1 MNALRAYLVKHFG
14 LAADADEAAVRKL
27 AGEKLTASQILEL
40 TTSDVATKS
49 PIEALAEKLG
59 DVFKAKGGD
68 GAQTATVVQDGKTVS
83 APAPEADAVNKAAM
97 ELLVKMGLG
106 KPAPDSTVKPEDLF
120 AAAAKAAGDNSGT
133 VRIPKPTERYE
144 STKSRLVFPSKGVGG
159 RKTDHPMA
167 GMDAVMPDGRP
178 AYALS
183 EREKA
188 LSGVFLMAR
197 ALGGY
202 NKQGSL
208 PDWHKQAYEESLREC
223 EFVGDIHLPGHK
235 PEYINTPRKLTE
247 LEVKTLLADST
258 SGGTNIVP
266 YQFDDELVTFPLL
279 YNELFPEIT
288 VEDVDGTN
296 QVIQGRIL
304 NMSIASGPSE
314 DGATNIALLST
325 ASLIDKLTWNMYPAT
340 GAVNFGRDF
349 LSDSPTQLL
358 PTCMKLYQPALG
370 KWLDDKIATG
380 SGTGEPTGVTTTSG
394 TNTYSFTNGSAGPMK
409 VSDWE
414 GMMSAVPPE
423 YQRLPGSRWIWL
435 AQNAMWWR
443 IRGLSVGTSD
453 QRRIYGYD
461 DLNYKFYNMPFKIN
475 ASVPAATVA
484 YFNAADYVMKRRKG
498 LYFETTTEGQTLML
512 LNELMVIARSRWG
525 GQMIRPKSAALA
537 TNASVH
543 S

>member
-1 MNALRAYLVKHFG
+1 MDALKAYLVKHFG

-40 TTSDVATKS
+40 TTSAVSTKS
-49 PIEALAEKLG
+49 PIEELAEKLG
-59 DVFKAKGGD
+59 SVLGIKAAGTD
-68 GAQTATVVQDGKTVS
+68 GAQTASVQS
-83 APAPEADAVNKAAM
+83 ADATNRAAAEFIKAH
-97 ELLVKMGLG
+97 GLG
-106 KPAPDSTVKPEDLF
+106 QTQSDSAVQPADLL
-120 AAAAKAAGDNSGT
+120 AGAAKTAAEKAGT
-133 VRIPKPTERYE
+133 VRVVKPTERYE
-144 STKSRLVFPSKGVGG
+144 STKSRLVFPAKGIGG

-167 GMDAVMPDGRP
+167 GMDAVMPDGRA

-197 ALGGY
+197 ALGDHG
-202 NKQGSL
+202 KQASM
-208 PDWHKQAYEESLREC
+208 PDWHKQAYEEALREC
-223 EFVGDIHLPGHK
+223 EFVGTIHLPGYK
-235 PEYINTPRKLTE
+235 EEYISTPRKLTE
-247 LEVKTLLADST
+247 VEIKTFLSDST
-258 SGGTNIVP
+258 SGGSSIVP
-266 YQFDDELVTFPLL
+266 YQFDDELITFPLL

-296 QVIQGRIL
+296 QVIQGRIQ
-304 NMSIASGPSE
+304 NMTIASGPSE
-314 DGATNIALLST
+314 DGTTNITLLT
-325 ASLIDKLTWNMYPAT
+325 TDGLIDKLTWNMYPAT

-380 SGTGEPTGVTTTSG
+380 TGTGEPTGVTTTSG
-394 TNTYSFTNGSAGPMK
+394 TNTYSFVSGSAGPMK
-409 VSDWE
+409 VADWE
-414 GMMSAVPPE
+414 GMMSAIAPE

-484 YFNAADYVMKRRKG
+484 YFNAKDYVMKRRKG
-498 LYFETTTEGQTLML
+498 LYFETTTEGKTLML
-512 LNELMVIARSRWG
+512 LNELMVVARSRWG